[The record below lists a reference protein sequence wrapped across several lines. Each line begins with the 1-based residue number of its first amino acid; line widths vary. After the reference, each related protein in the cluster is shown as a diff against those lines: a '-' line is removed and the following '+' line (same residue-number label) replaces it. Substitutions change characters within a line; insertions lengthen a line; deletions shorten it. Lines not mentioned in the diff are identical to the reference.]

1 MNDLKQTLIRN
12 RKPLLIISSVVA
24 AVFLF
29 LGSSI
34 ISLAH
39 NKMEFKRLKK
49 HSARLDAQ
57 YEQQQAEYALLDKQ
71 DPAHIERLA
80 RVKYNM
86 SKPGEIE
93 FRFKN

>member
-1 MNDLKQTLIRN
+1 MNDLRQTILRN
-12 RKPLLIISSVVA
+12 KKPLLIISALVA

-34 ISLAH
+34 LSLAH
-39 NKMEFKRLKK
+39 NKMEFKRLAKR
-49 HSARLDAQ
+49 SVLLDLQ
-57 YEQQQAEYALLDKQ
+57 YQQQQMQYALLEKQ
-71 DPAHIERLA
+71 DPAHIEHIA

-93 FRFKN
+93 FRFKK